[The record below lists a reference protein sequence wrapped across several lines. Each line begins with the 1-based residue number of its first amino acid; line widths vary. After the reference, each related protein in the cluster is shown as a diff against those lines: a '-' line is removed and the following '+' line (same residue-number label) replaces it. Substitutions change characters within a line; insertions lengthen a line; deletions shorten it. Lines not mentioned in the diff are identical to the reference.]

1 MAKYIVKGTDI
12 LHNGEK
18 YPEGS
23 EIELADKE
31 AKGLEKYLEKIEEA
45 APPKGGKKQ

>member
-1 MAKYIVKGTDI
+1 MKYRVKGTDI

-23 EIELADKE
+23 EIELTDKE
-31 AKGLEKYLEKIEEA
+31 AKGLESHIEKIEAETKET
-45 APPKGGKKQ
+45 KGGKSK